1 MFSAKSRGSVHN
13 PVHSSSL
20 CPSGSTAAL
29 CSAGALAQAAQRLW
43 GLLLGAPPKPPARGA
58 GPCSG
63 WLCWGW
69 GNLRCLQP
77 QSSCDSVTVWTNFS
91 DFKSAYFSN
100 LNLTLSPNMRPPV
113 YILLPPVCYH
123 LQSAWES
130 ICSIIQIVIK
140 HNCPQYQTPWYMSH
154 NETLS
159 ELWTTDHSYWNL
171 VVKLVFCLLII
182 HLSIPYFTSMAI
194 RTLGYNIQKALIK
207 IKEIN
212 INYSSLLL
220 LIQTFS

>member
-1 MFSAKSRGSVHN
+1 
-13 PVHSSSL
+13 
-20 CPSGSTAAL
+20 
-29 CSAGALAQAAQRLW
+29 
-43 GLLLGAPPKPPARGA
+43 
-58 GPCSG
+58 
-63 WLCWGW
+63 
-69 GNLRCLQP
+69 
-77 QSSCDSVTVWTNFS
+77 
-91 DFKSAYFSN
+91 
-100 LNLTLSPNMRPPV
+100 MRPPV

-123 LQSAWES
+123 LPSAWES

-140 HNCPQYQTPWYMSH
+140 HNCPQYQTLWYMSH

-207 IKEIN
+207 KSRKSTSTTLPFPSWYRLFPNEPCSGQQCSKKVDLKHEHKRKIDFFNPRRIFN
-212 INYSSLLL
+212 MFI
-220 LIQTFS
+220 